1 MNYLKSLSV
10 KKLVHLDASA
20 KVPGTMIRCVSSGQK
35 AYSKYDVNE
44 QRRVMATEDEE
55 AGALCEKSLGLG
67 LGTGEMGLQQ
77 DGTLRAKE
85 T

>member
-44 QRRVMATEDEE
+44 QRRVVGINNTN
-55 AGALCEKSLGLG
+55 
-67 LGTGEMGLQQ
+67 
-77 DGTLRAKE
+77 
-85 T
+85 